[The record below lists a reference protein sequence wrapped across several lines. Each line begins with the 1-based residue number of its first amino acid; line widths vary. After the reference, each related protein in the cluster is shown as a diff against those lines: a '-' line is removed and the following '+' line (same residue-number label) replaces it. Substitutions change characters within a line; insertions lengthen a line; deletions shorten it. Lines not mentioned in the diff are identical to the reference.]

1 MVKIRINDIVY
12 EVVDDVLAEEDI
24 KDMVMKAI
32 HFINLIEEDFLP
44 SYHRDDA
51 LIQILEKLYK
61 FDLQEYEENTD
72 IIDF

>member
-24 KDMVMKAI
+24 RDLVLKAV
-32 HFINLIEEDFLP
+32 HFINLIDEDFLP
-44 SYHRDDA
+44 SYRDDA

-61 FDLQEYEENTD
+61 FELQEYEDNAD